1 MLTEAELLER
11 IKALVSA
18 GSFRL
23 RPHAARHVI
32 EEGFTEEDIVEA
44 VVGESRI
51 LEDYPLESR
60 CLIFGHFQI
69 GKNVRSPLHVVIE
82 YLHEDAVDI
91 VTAYIPQK
99 PWWVAPWRRGKVK

>member
-1 MLTEAELLER
+1 MMTEAELLEW
-11 IKALVSA
+11 IKDLVGE

-32 EEGFTEEDIVEA
+32 EEGFTETDILEA
-44 VVGESRI
+44 ILGDCRI
-51 LEDYPLESR
+51 LEIYPHESR
-60 CLIFGHFQI
+60 CLIFGHYSI
-69 GKNVRSPLHVVIE
+69 SKNVRSPLHLVIE
-82 YLHEDAVDI
+82 YLHEEVVDI